1 MLTWPD
7 EGHSNGQVVLDR
19 GDIML
24 PMKDYVTDPI
34 TLTVERGYVTRIQG
48 GLQAEVLRD
57 YMASYEDPE
66 AYAVS
71 HIGWG
76 LQPRAHWSMLG
87 HYGKETHIG
96 MDARAFEGNFLWSM
110 GPNNEAGGQRTTA
123 CHIDIPMR
131 HCTVT
136 LDDRAVVI
144 DGARRPPQGADMTT
158 TVPAGDISAYARQG
172 FGTPLP
178 LKAPFGLLIID
189 FVNGFADP
197 GVFGGGNIP
206 QAIERTRTLLAH
218 AREQGWPVAHS
229 RIVFSDDDADSN
241 IFCLKVPGMLT
252 LKEDSHN
259 SAIVPQLAPAP
270 GEYVVRKSTPS
281 AFYGT
286 MLAPW
291 LAQRGVQ
298 TLVVAGCVTSGC
310 VRASVVDAMQ
320 AGFRPLVVSDC
331 CGDRALGPH
340 EANLFDMAQKYAA
353 VMPLDQ
359 ALADIGALA
368 A

>member
-1 MLTWPD
+1 M
-7 EGHSNGQVVLDR
+7 
-19 GDIML
+19 
-24 PMKDYVTDPI
+24 
-34 TLTVERGYVTRIQG
+34 
-48 GLQAEVLRD
+48 
-57 YMASYEDPE
+57 
-66 AYAVS
+66 
-71 HIGWG
+71 
-76 LQPRAHWSMLG
+76 
-87 HYGKETHIG
+87 TH
-96 MDARAFEGNFLWSM
+96 
-110 GPNNEAGGQRTTA
+110 
-123 CHIDIPMR
+123 
-131 HCTVT
+131 
-136 LDDRAVVI
+136 
-144 DGARRPPQGADMTT
+144 

-189 FVNGFADP
+189 FVNGFAGP
-197 GVFGGGNIP
+197 TVFGGGNIP
-206 QAIERTRTLLAH
+206 PAIERTRTLLAH

-259 SAIVPQLAPAP
+259 SAIVPQLAPVP

-320 AGFRPLVVSDC
+320 AGLRPLVVSDC

-353 VMPLDQ
+353 VMPLEQ
-359 ALADIGALA
+359 ALADIAALPGAA
-368 A
+368 R